1 MAKVISVLVQGVGY
15 HWNGQDILVDDGI
28 SAPWPLAGP
37 VLDGVELYNQEG
49 EASGTFTID
58 FERQDWLLAGE
69 SDLGA
74 VLLVD
79 EKGAGLS
86 PLSPLTAQA
95 MRLPPPALSASND
108 EAAHSAEALTLD
120 DILLSSE
127 LPDLFASAT
136 ITDTAALNSDLIDD
150 VINWLSVYSPPE

>member
-1 MAKVISVLVQGVGY
+1 M
-15 HWNGQDILVDDGI
+15 
-28 SAPWPLAGP
+28 
-37 VLDGVELYNQEG
+37 LDGVELYNQEG

-86 PLSPLTAQA
+86 PLSPHGPGHAVATAG
-95 MRLPPPALSASND
+95 PVCF
-108 EAAHSAEALTLD
+108 E
-120 DILLSSE
+120 
-127 LPDLFASAT
+127 
-136 ITDTAALNSDLIDD
+136 
-150 VINWLSVYSPPE
+150 